1 MHFLLKY
8 IIPLNVIFDIFLLI
22 FQRGGFFPL
31 MRGGVM
37 FIIVIYFFLSKP
49 KNVWIYYNLIIFSVY
64 VLVNVIFS
72 SEFLPSLSQS
82 IKILIS
88 MLFFIVGLEYFGKL
102 NRFMQ
107 LHKSVL
113 IAYFLIFIN
122 IVVSNIYN
130 LGEIQY
136 GGDDSFMAGN
146 LSDNWNLL
154 TYTLMLFPMIYSQY
168 PKTIIPKNLSLILF
182 FVLVI
187 FVLLSMKRT
196 AIAGLVIGLLIY
208 GYHNLKF
215 KSFLRVII
223 VSGIFLGASYPLYA
237 PILEK
242 RFEARSDRFEE
253 GALEEE
259 GRYLESF
266 FVWEE
271 IYAFKDPAKQLL
283 GLEAFNSR
291 GNYANG
297 FFGDRIL
304 HVDYNAIVNTIGLVG
319 LLLYFLIF
327 YQIFRRFKRFY
338 NKISSLS
345 IPFKKEIKGTF
356 YALLITQFVTSFG
369 GQMYAVTF
377 RMIIFIYL
385 GAIIG
390 LLRNYSITSKTSLK
404 E

>member
-1 MHFLLKY
+1 
-8 IIPLNVIFDIFLLI
+8 
-22 FQRGGFFPL
+22 
-31 MRGGVM
+31 M
-37 FIIVIYFFLSKP
+37 FIVVIYFFLARP
-49 KNVWIYYNLIIFSVY
+49 KNIWIYFNLIIFAVY
-64 VLVNVIFS
+64 VLVNVVFS
-72 SEFLPSLSQS
+72 TEFFPSLSQS

-88 MLFFIVGLEYFGKL
+88 MLFFIVGLEYFGKS

-107 LHKSVL
+107 LNKSVL
-113 IAYFLIFIN
+113 IAYVLIFFNVI
-122 IVVSNIYN
+122 ISNIYN

-136 GGDDSFMAGN
+136 GGDTSFMAGN

-154 TYTLMLFPMIYSQY
+154 TYSLLLFPMIYSQY
-168 PKTIIPKNLSLILF
+168 PKTKIPKNIALILF
-182 FVLVI
+182 FVLLV
-187 FVLLSMKRT
+187 FVFLSMKRT

-208 GYHNLKF
+208 GFHNLKLR
-215 KSFLRVII
+215 SFFRVVI
-223 VSGIFLGASYPLYA
+223 VSGVFLGASYPIYA

-259 GRYLESF
+259 GRYLETF

-271 IYAFKDPAKQLL
+271 IYEFKKPEKQLF

-297 FFGDRIL
+297 LFRDRIL
-304 HVDYNAIVNTIGLVG
+304 HVDYNTIVNTIGLVG
-319 LLLYFLIF
+319 LALYLIIF
-327 YQIFRRFKRFY
+327 FQIFRRFKRFY
-338 NKISSLS
+338 SKSSLLS
-345 IPFKKEIKGTF
+345 LQFKKQLKGTF

-390 LLRNYSITSKTSLK
+390 LLKNKAINSKHALK